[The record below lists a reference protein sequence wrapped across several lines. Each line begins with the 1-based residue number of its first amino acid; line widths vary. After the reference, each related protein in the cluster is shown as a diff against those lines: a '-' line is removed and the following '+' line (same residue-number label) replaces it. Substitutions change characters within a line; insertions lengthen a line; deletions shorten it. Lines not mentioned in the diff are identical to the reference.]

1 MPDPDALQPGA
12 AQGHRQRGGDIG
24 GGHGG
29 AQLPG
34 QDVAREVI
42 EHGRQ
47 IEPAPAD
54 HPQVGKIGLP
64 ELIGC
69 GLVGWAKLSA
79 AFIRM
84 KAGLVIRSCAF
95 KSR

>member
-1 MPDPDALQPGA
+1 MPDPTRSNPELP
-12 AQGHRQRGGDIG
+12 QGHRQRVGDIG

-54 HPQVGKIGLP
+54 HL
-64 ELIGC
+64 
-69 GLVGWAKLSA
+69 
-79 AFIRM
+79 
-84 KAGLVIRSCAF
+84 AGR
-95 KSR
+95 